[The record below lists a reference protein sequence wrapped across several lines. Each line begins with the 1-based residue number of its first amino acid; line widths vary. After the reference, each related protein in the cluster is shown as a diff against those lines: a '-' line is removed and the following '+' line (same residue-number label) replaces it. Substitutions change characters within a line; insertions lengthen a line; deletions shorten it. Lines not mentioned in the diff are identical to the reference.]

1 MMVKKAAF
9 IQKVTEIVNQFFESE
24 FSTKPTSVTVILDKD
39 ILIIKLVGIF
49 SQSER
54 DLAMTREGDELL
66 NKVYKSLFD
75 RTVPILEKR
84 LKPVV
89 REGIKSSRMEMNPK
103 DTECFCIFT
112 FSGNI
117 EEKLNL
123 KKKRGNG

>member
-1 MMVKKAAF
+1 MMVKKEVF

-24 FSTKPTSVTVILDKD
+24 FSIRPTSVRVILEKN
-39 ILIIKLVGIF
+39 ILIIKLVGIL

-54 DLAMTREGDELL
+54 ELAMTREGDELI

-75 RTVPILEKR
+75 RTVPILEKM
-84 LKPVV
+84 LKHVFN
-89 REGIKSSRMEMNPK
+89 EGIKSSKIEINPK

-112 FSGNI
+112 FPENI

-123 KKKRGNG
+123 EKKRSSG